1 MSSGPQR
8 RHGREGLLRAVER
21 IALTLTETGIPRMPA
36 RVFAY
41 IIADD
46 ADRYT
51 AAELADGLQ
60 VSPAAISGAM
70 RYLVDARMVF
80 KEREP
85 GLRADV
91 YRIYDGDL
99 WGTIMSARLPILEH
113 WQETLEAA
121 IGEIGPQ
128 TRGGR
133 RLAETKEFYAFMR
146 AETEAMLERWQEH
159 RRSLT

>member
-1 MSSGPQR
+1 MSSAGADR
-8 RHGREGLLRAVER
+8 DDLLRVVER
-21 IALTLTETGIPRMPA
+21 IAPTLIETGIPRMPA

-41 IIADD
+41 ILAED

-85 GLRADV
+85 GRRADV

-113 WQETLEAA
+113 WQQTLESA
-121 IGEIGPQ
+121 IGEIGQ
-128 TRGGR
+128 QSRGGR
-133 RLAETKEFYAFMR
+133 RLVETKEFYAFMR
-146 AETEAMLERWQEH
+146 TETEAMLERWREH
-159 RRSLT
+159 RRSLG